1 MPVTFKVAS
10 HHANVLKSNPY
21 PKPKCAHDIVKMS
34 CQDQSTKVG
43 MILDSSVNDEELEG
57 TVPVSNGFVHAML
70 TAYGSHH
77 HLRIRPDDVWL
88 AILIQLSFYVGAHAE
103 ELRSYFVA
111 HDGQKTLRIKSE
123 ASRRD
128 RAHMAREFASLIHE
142 NVVDSTLVEWILPD
156 FTTTT
161 LKDRTIS
168 SVVMMS
174 TLKHYFIYEDGITCG
189 IPSVTLEGTK
199 SDWEDIH
206 RRLWRLYELGPEPSV
221 WADMLRPILRRFVD
235 AFDGKPDIE
244 FWNHI
249 AYRDGSI
256 CGQDNLSGW
265 ITAFCVWSSE
275 GKWIPQKM
283 PAQIPT
289 QPSIPPPSVAESTP
303 SQSQMSEG
311 GRKTSTGRSKRFSKL
326 LSRWVHKGAPE
337 EVEVATSEEQVM
349 QSTSTMLLSKYG
361 QCESYTLDGVEY
373 FTLDVS
379 GIPAGFCEVEVV
391 IDDDGM
397 QYPHTMIAGHVA
409 FSFSSKDGARGQ
421 LDTVSPSAHWFMYKK
436 ATR

>member
-1 MPVTFKVAS
+1 MPVTFNVAS
-10 HHANVLKSNPY
+10 HPASVHISY
-21 PKPKCAHDIVKMS
+21 PHVRKPRRAHDIVNMS
-34 CQDQSTKVG
+34 CQDQSIKVG
-43 MILDSSVNDEELEG
+43 TVLDSSVNDEELEG

-111 HDGQKTLRIKSE
+111 HDGQKTLRIKSA
-123 ASRRD
+123 ASQRD

-174 TLKHYFIYEDGITCG
+174 TLKHYFVYEDGITCG
-189 IPSVTLEGTK
+189 IPSVTLEGAK

-256 CGQDNLSGW
+256 CGQDSLSGW

-289 QPSIPPPSVAESTP
+289 QPPVPPPPVIVIRTQS
-303 SQSQMSEG
+303 SQINEW
-311 GRKTSTGRSKRFSKL
+311 GRKTSKGRSSLISKKRFSKM
-326 LSRWVHKGAPE
+326 LSRLRVHKGAQE
-337 EVEVATSEEQVM
+337 EVEVASEQVM
-349 QSTSTMLLSKYG
+349 PSKYG
-361 QCESYTLDGVEY
+361 QCDYTLDGVEY

-379 GIPAGFCEVEVV
+379 GIPAGYCEVEVV
-391 IDDDGM
+391 INDDGVP
-397 QYPHTMIAGHVA
+397 YPHTMIAGHVA
-409 FSFSSKDGARGQ
+409 FSFSSKDGARGH
-421 LDTVSPSAHWFMYKK
+421 LDTVSPSAHWFMYPK